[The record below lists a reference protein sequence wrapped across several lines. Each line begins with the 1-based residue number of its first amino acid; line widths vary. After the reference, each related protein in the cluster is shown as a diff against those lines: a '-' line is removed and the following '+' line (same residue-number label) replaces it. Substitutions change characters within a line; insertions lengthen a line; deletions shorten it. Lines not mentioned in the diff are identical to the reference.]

1 VIVGTHT
8 IARNIQAAIEDRAAI
23 HDNDES
29 YGIQYVDTHENT
41 VRLIISNFSDE
52 RDAYTITI
60 SRGAN
65 FGASDND

>member
-1 VIVGTHT
+1 MIVGTYT
-8 IARNIQAAIEDRAAI
+8 IAKNIQAAIEAKETI
-23 HDNDES
+23 HDEEES

-41 VRLIISNFSDE
+41 VRLIISNSSDE